1 MYSIHYYYYKLKIE
15 ILLMKQQ
22 DDSQKNLKKL
32 F

>member
-15 ILLMKQQ
+15 ILLMKPQ